1 MTFNGIHK
9 FHTNY
14 DSYTYKQNEVFIDK
28 LNYLGFAILDLSK
41 SLMYETIYDK
51 LQPYFGR
58 KNLQLHYMDCDSF
71 VLSIETQNIFI
82 DFEKSWTFIW
92 FQQFEWKWWTI
103 QNEKQN
109 NLLVKLKFK
118 LLKIFG

>member
-1 MTFNGIHK
+1 MTFNGLHK

-14 DSYTYKQNEVFIDK
+14 DSYTYKQNEVLIDK

-58 KNLQLHYMDCDSF
+58 KNLQLHYMDSDSF

-92 FQQFEWKWWTI
+92 LQKFE
-103 QNEKQN
+103 
-109 NLLVKLKFK
+109 
-118 LLKIFG
+118 